1 MGTKYYISTE
11 PATELVVLL
20 VEDVKMTRTV
30 IKALLNKRGIHCIEA
45 ENGQRAVEII
55 KAQGDTIDFVLM
67 DINMPV
73 LNGIDATLEIRKDYR
88 YGNLVVYA
96 LTGEDESTTTHSRD
110 WSVFDKVLSKPL
122 KMPTLEALL
131 DTHRATKAPEPYS
144 PQ

>member
-1 MGTKYYISTE
+1 
-11 PATELVVLL
+11 
-20 VEDVKMTRTV
+20 
-30 IKALLNKRGIHCIEA
+30 
-45 ENGQRAVEII
+45 EII

>member
-1 MGTKYYISTE
+1 
-11 PATELVVLL
+11 
-20 VEDVKMTRTV
+20 
-30 IKALLNKRGIHCIEA
+30 
-45 ENGQRAVEII
+45 
-55 KAQGDTIDFVLM
+55 M

-73 LNGIDATLEIRKDYR
+73 LNGIDATLKIRSDRR

-144 PQ
+144 LQ